1 MERRRSGLFQG
12 VKRAIVSILG
22 RERANRLAG
31 PYHDWKA
38 HRRTGRKLGELPKR
52 DLCVNI
58 GCGPN
63 ALPGW
68 INLDAARG
76 ESIDVVW
83 DLRRGLPFT
92 SESCSAIFG
101 EHVIEHLAKEDAEQL
116 VRECYRALQSGGVL
130 RLSTPDA
137 GRFLRSYSG
146 DGKFLRDPRFVPKA
160 ETLMDRVNMMMREY
174 GQHLWVYDAESLIL
188 LLRKA
193 GFSAAT
199 EQQFEV
205 STHPR
210 MRGIDSAERAF
221 ESLYVEAIK

>member
-1 MERRRSGLFQG
+1 MLE
-12 VKRAIVSILG
+12 A
-22 RERANRLAG
+22 
-31 PYHDWKA
+31 
-38 HRRTGRKLGELPKR
+38 LPAR

-76 ESIDVVW
+76 EKIDVVW
-83 DLRRGLPFT
+83 DLRRGLPFP
-92 SESCSAIFG
+92 SESCAAIFG
-101 EHVIEHLAKEDAEQL
+101 EHVIEHLAREDAEQL
-116 VRECYRALQSGGVL
+116 VRECHRALQSGGVL

-137 GRFLRSYSG
+137 GRFLRSYSD
-146 DGKFLRDPRFVPKA
+146 DGSFLRHPRFVQEA

-193 GFSAAT
+193 GFSTAT

-205 STHPR
+205 SAHPR